1 MSIKV
6 SIADDHPMIITGLTN
21 MLSAYKQIEILGAYY
36 NGDQLL
42 AALPQNVPDVLLL
55 DIQMPGKTGDELAPL
70 LLKAYGQMRI
80 IALTN
85 FDNVLYVN
93 AMLQHGVQGYLLKTA
108 SPDSLVNAIELV
120 AKGGK
125 YTDPALL
132 DKIKQLHNLKKE
144 DSLNSLTLREKE
156 ILQLVVNGA
165 TTKEISSSLHLSFY
179 TVENYRAKIL
189 LKLDAKNMA
198 ELTKKALILGL
209 VGLR

>member
-21 MLSAYKQIEILGAYY
+21 MLSAYKQIEILGMYY

-42 AALPQNVPDVLLL
+42 AALPQNVPDILLL
-55 DIQMPGKTGDELAPL
+55 DIQMPGKKGDELAPL

-125 YTDPALL
+125 YTDPTLL

>member
-6 SIADDHPMIITGLTN
+6 IIADDHPMIITGLTN
-21 MLSAYKQIEILGAYY
+21 MLSGYEQIDILGAYY

-42 AALPQNVPDVLLL
+42 AALPDIVPDLLLL

-70 LLKAYGQMRI
+70 LLKAYPHMRI

-93 AMLQHGVQGYLLKTA
+93 AMFQHGVQGYLLKTA
-108 SPDSLVNAIELV
+108 SPDTLVHAIELV

-132 DKIKQLHNLKKE
+132 DKIKHLNTLKKE
-144 DSLNSLTLREKE
+144 DSLNTLTLREKE

-165 TTKEISSSLHLSFY
+165 TTKEISASLHLSFY

>member
-21 MLSAYKQIEILGAYY
+21 MLSGYKQIKILGAYY

-42 AALPQNVPDVLLL
+42 AALPQYVPDILLL
-55 DIQMPGKTGDELAPL
+55 DIQMPGRTGDELAPL
-70 LLKAYGQMRI
+70 LLKAYPHMRI

-108 SPDSLVNAIELV
+108 SAGLLVNAIELV

-132 DKIKQLHNLKKE
+132 DKIKHLHNLKKE

-179 TVENYRAKIL
+179 TVENYRAKNP
-189 LKLDAKNMA
+189 A
-198 ELTKKALILGL
+198 
-209 VGLR
+209 